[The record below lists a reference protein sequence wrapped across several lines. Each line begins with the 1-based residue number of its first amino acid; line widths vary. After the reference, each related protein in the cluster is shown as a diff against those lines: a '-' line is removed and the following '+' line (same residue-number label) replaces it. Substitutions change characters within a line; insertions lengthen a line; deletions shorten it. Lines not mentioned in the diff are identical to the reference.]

1 MKKFKFKLKLACFR
15 IPTSTSWLK
24 AAVQGRELSLP
35 EDNEEEL
42 SDVDGTPAAELTE
55 LLKLLGQG
63 EINVDDLEFTDTDV

>member
-24 AAVQGRELSLP
+24 AAVQGRELTLP
-35 EDNEEEL
+35 EDEVEIKG
-42 SDVDGTPAAELTE
+42 VDGTPAAELTE